1 MDEVAQSNPTPTSL
15 DVDAS
20 LVQELRSLSMGKGFD
35 ASMPMGWRW
44 IPFLLGLGMMLAG
57 AGLSATSSSDETL
70 TQGLIA
76 MILGGILFAVGP
88 STHIARTLTRV
99 RELARPG
106 AVQWA
111 KDRGGTEVLNF
122 WKNAKVHIPKRD
134 DRAWVLPAPT
144 PEAWHLDDR
153 YREDATGLLPEHPS
167 EIGTPIPASFSL
179 FGIGSIVAAGAM
191 VVLTSVL
198 STASEEPL
206 IAYGVLGASVLILAL
221 AWFTYGRTQASMD
234 MPTSKIRSMAIGSN
248 ELVGQVR
255 PKDAWPEQ
263 VLVDGDPGKAV
274 DGLMLWRWVYE
285 IELEYEVKSKD
296 SEGNETWKKQR
307 SWQEVRSA
315 KGGTPFIIHDGSG
328 GAVVDADSF
337 NNKIVLGDPLIVWS
351 CGHSILYEAMPNA
364 VRSIHHLRGAAG
376 TVASMFDNRRKE
388 RILNHR
394 WTLEGLS
401 TGDPIYVMGTV
412 ASRPREEIEAEG
424 IDATLQNALLKVTG
438 EKAPGFKPRLER
450 GTELSALG
458 GARGMVDTVIG
469 PVILLLGSLAVAL
482 SHLA

>member
-1 MDEVAQSNPTPTSL
+1 
-15 DVDAS
+15 
-20 LVQELRSLSMGKGFD
+20 MGQG
-35 ASMPMGWRW
+35 PRW
-44 IPFLLGLGMMLAG
+44 DGGSQLL
-57 AGLSATSSSDETL
+57 EE
-70 TQGLIA
+70 
-76 MILGGILFAVGP
+76 
-88 STHIARTLTRV
+88 
-99 RELARPG
+99 RE
-106 AVQWA
+106 
-111 KDRGGTEVLNF
+111 
-122 WKNAKVHIPKRD
+122 VHIPKRD
-134 DRAWVLPAPT
+134 DGAWVLPAPT

-153 YREDATGLLPEHPS
+153 YREDATGLLPEHPT

-179 FGIGSIVAAGAM
+179 FGIGSIVAAGAT

-221 AWFTYGRTQASMD
+221 AWFAYGRTQASMD

-263 VLVDGDPGKAV
+263 VMVDGDPGKAV

-364 VRSIHHLRGAAG
+364 VRSIHHLRGACR
-376 TVASMFDNRRKE
+376 NRRFDV
-388 RILNHR
+388 RQPS
-394 WTLEGLS
+394 EGTHPQSPLDL
-401 TGDPIYVMGTV
+401 G
-412 ASRPREEIEAEG
+412 
-424 IDATLQNALLKVTG
+424 
-438 EKAPGFKPRLER
+438 
-450 GTELSALG
+450 GTEHGRPHLRDGDGCITST
-458 GARGMVDTVIG
+458 RGDRG
-469 PVILLLGSLAVAL
+469 
-482 SHLA
+482 